1 MAEDET
7 TETEEE
13 TQSIWEKLGIT
24 DPDDQYEEETVTAEA
39 SAEKEDKA
47 ARKLDKRVDDL
58 EQKFRQNKLQEA
70 KDKFLASA
78 DPLEADLFKAIAG
91 DTKDPEALD
100 HAITLVKDR
109 AAKMKATMEEAE
121 AESREQHAKA
131 WGVVNPGHV
140 VQPTDDEKK
149 KLEDAIAKGD
159 TRAGL
164 AAIMS
169 DDPFMGGAL

>member
-1 MAEDET
+1 MADDVET
-7 TETEEE
+7 TEEESA
-13 TQSIWEKLGIT
+13 SIWEKLGIT
-24 DPDDQYEEETVTAEA
+24 DPDEQFEEETVTAEA
-39 SAEKEDKA
+39 EAEKEDKA

-70 KDKFLASA
+70 KDKFLENA

-109 AAKMKATMEEAE
+109 AAKMKVTMEEAE
-121 AESREQHAKA
+121 AQAREQVSKS
-131 WGVVNPGHV
+131 WGVANPGQTP
-140 VQPTDDEKK
+140 QPTDDEKK
-149 KLEDAIAKGD
+149 KLEEAIAKGD

-169 DDPFMGGAL
+169 DDSFISGAL